1 MANQNNLLDM
11 WTLGSCVMDIRT
23 FCRVLAAATVLGAAL
38 SASTPLSLA
47 FVDRTGTPI
56 ACGTAFHATTDIAAR
71 EDSTN
76 AQLHSARPALV
87 VSDYAAQCSTLI
99 ASRRAIVVSV
109 ATVGAM
115 IGVGSFYRRQRRPAH
130 AVAPGRHRVQ
140 SVKVGAKSEDPVV
153 DVTIRRATDAQPWS
167 GKPAR
172 QRAAAQPV

>member
-1 MANQNNLLDM
+1 
-11 WTLGSCVMDIRT
+11 MDIRT

-38 SASTPLSLA
+38 SAATPLSLA

-56 ACGTAFHATTDIAAR
+56 ACGTAFHATSDIAAR

-99 ASRRAIVVSV
+99 ASRRAIAVSV

-115 IGVGSFYRRQRRPAH
+115 IGVGSFYRRQRQAAH

-140 SVKVGAKSEDPVV
+140 TIKVGATSEDPALE
-153 DVTIRRATDAQPWS
+153 VTFRHATDVHLWNGTPT
-167 GKPAR
+167 R
-172 QRAAAQPV
+172 QTAAAHAV